1 MELTTEKLLQ
11 DMLANLTQLNYIE
24 PETIPN
30 IDLYMDQVTTFMN
43 QHLAGSKRYEEDKIL
58 TKTMINNYAKN
69 HLLPPP
75 SKKRYSKEHML
86 ILIFIYYFKNLIS
99 IHDIEQILT
108 PIADSYFPTETAS
121 LPLEDVYNQIFSLA
135 PAQKERIKQEIT
147 YQYQAAKEL
156 FSDIPEEEKETLQNF
171 AFICELSHDVY
182 LKKML
187 IEKLVDDMQQDS
199 LSKKNK

>member
-1 MELTTEKLLQ
+1 MKLDEKKLDELFQKLDCLQQIPTT
-11 DMLANLTQLNYIE
+11 D
-24 PETIPN
+24 IPN
-30 IDLYMDQVTTFMN
+30 IDLYMDQVTTFMEKN
-43 QHLAGSKRYEEDKIL
+43 LAPSRRYAEDKIL

-99 IHDIEQILT
+99 IRDIEQILS

-147 YQYQAAKEL
+147 YQFHAAKEL

-199 LSKKNK
+199 PSKKNK